1 MWNIQILVQILILI
15 EPPPQFESHYQMRF
29 YFGKY
34 LIKVNF
40 VKGKQFTQFSFF
52 LFLGISSIY
61 FCSCILSENA
71 KKYSFPNS

>member
-40 VKGKQFTQFSFF
+40 VKGKQFTQLSIF
-52 LFLGISSIY
+52 LFLGFLGISSI
-61 FCSCILSENA
+61 
-71 KKYSFPNS
+71 